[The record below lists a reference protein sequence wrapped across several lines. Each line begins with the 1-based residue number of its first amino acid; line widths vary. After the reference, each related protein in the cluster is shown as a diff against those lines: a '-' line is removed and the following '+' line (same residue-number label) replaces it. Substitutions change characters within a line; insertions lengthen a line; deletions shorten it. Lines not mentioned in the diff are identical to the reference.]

1 MLVLPLI
8 LAEKGFSGLLNKMIY
23 RIREELTTFKIMKRK
38 LSVLYPL
45 LKPSILPLLM
55 VIILFSNCQR
65 KEEKKVVRDTTIT
78 PKNAVTILFVDSMEM
93 EKYIVGLQL
102 EDTAANRLRNFYN
115 SRNFQFAW
123 LSETGLAEQAKV
135 FYELD
140 KNYAV
145 TSGDTTSTDR
155 MLLKRM
161 GELLSKDTVIK
172 AVTPALINLE
182 LALTE
187 HFFHFVSVAYA
198 GKLNPAALQWYIPR
212 KKLDAV
218 ALLDSLVA
226 KKGKNVEEWEP
237 VNKYYKTLN
246 TALTRWYNIQKKGN
260 WIKIDPGKIKRYQEG
275 DSGLVIV
282 QLKQRLV
289 DFGDM
294 ADGDSSAVFTT
305 DMTTAVKKAQKQ
317 FGLTVTGKA
326 DRMLIAAL
334 NVPVESRIQ
343 QMLINLERMRW
354 TPLFPESR
362 LILVNI
368 PEYKL
373 HVFENKKEVLNMGIV
388 VGKAA
393 TQTVIFS
400 NQLKNIVF
408 SPYWNIPPS
417 IVRAEIIPAMRR
429 NKNYLSQKNMEQY
442 GFSDGLPLVRQ
453 KPGNTNSLGRVKF
466 LFPNSYNIYL
476 HDTPSKSLFAEEKRA
491 FSHGCIRLAQPKKLA
506 EYLLPDSLGWTS
518 ARIEKAMSGRKETW
532 VTLKH
537 TVPVFITYFTSWVD
551 KDGLLNFRD
560 DLYGHDRKMA
570 VQLFKSVAVRNDK
583 KL

>member
-1 MLVLPLI
+1 MEQKLTALRSYLKSSIIPLALLV
-8 LAEKGFSGLLNKMIY
+8 
-23 RIREELTTFKIMKRK
+23 
-38 LSVLYPL
+38 
-45 LKPSILPLLM
+45 
-55 VIILFSNCQR
+55 ILFANCKQ
-65 KEEKKVVRDTTIT
+65 KEEKKVVRDITIT
-78 PKNAVTILFVDSMEM
+78 PKNAVTRLYVDSAEM
-93 EKYIVGLQL
+93 EKYIAGHQL
-102 EDTAANRLRNFYN
+102 EDSSANRLRNFYN

-140 KNYAV
+140 RNYI
-145 TSGDTTSTDR
+145 TSSGDTTNTDK
-155 MLLKRM
+155 MLLGRM
-161 GELLSKDTVIK
+161 GELLAKDTLIT
-172 AVTPALINLE
+172 AATPALINLE

-187 HFFHFVSVAYA
+187 HFFHFVTVAYA
-198 GKLNPAALQWYIPR
+198 GKLDPAALQWYIPR

-226 KKGKNVEEWEP
+226 KKGKEVEEWEP

-246 TALTRWYNIQKKGN
+246 KELTRWYGIQQKGN
-260 WIKIDPGKIKRYQEG
+260 WIRINPGKLKSFKEG
-275 DSGLVIV
+275 DTGTVV
-282 QLKQRLV
+282 AQLKERLV
-289 DFGDM
+289 DFGDL
-294 ADGDSSAVFTT
+294 AAGDSSAVFTP

-317 FGLTVTGKA
+317 FGLNQSGKA
-326 DRMLIAAL
+326 DRTLIAAL

-354 TPLFPESR
+354 TPLFPETR

-388 VGKAA
+388 VGKSA

-400 NQLKNIVF
+400 NMLKNIVF

-417 IVRAEIIPAMRR
+417 IVRAEILPAMRR
-429 NKNYLSQKNMEQY
+429 NKRYLAQKDMEQY

-476 HDTPSKSLFAEEKRA
+476 HDTPAKSLFAEEKRA

-506 EYLLPDSLGWTS
+506 EYLLPDSSGWTP
-518 ARIEKAMSGRKETW
+518 AKMEKAMSAKKESW
-532 VTLKH
+532 VTLKKA
-537 TVPVFITYFTSWVD
+537 VPVFITYFTSWVD

-560 DLYGHDRKMA
+560 DLYGHDQKMA
-570 VQLFKSVAVRNDK
+570 AQLFKPVILANNK

>member
-1 MLVLPLI
+1 MEQKLTALRSYLKSSIIPLALLV
-8 LAEKGFSGLLNKMIY
+8 
-23 RIREELTTFKIMKRK
+23 
-38 LSVLYPL
+38 
-45 LKPSILPLLM
+45 
-55 VIILFSNCQR
+55 ILFANCKQ
-65 KEEKKVVRDTTIT
+65 KEEKKVVRDITIT
-78 PKNAVTILFVDSMEM
+78 PKNAVTRLYVDSAEM
-93 EKYIVGLQL
+93 EKYIAGHQL
-102 EDTAANRLRNFYN
+102 EDSSANRLRNFYN

-140 KNYAV
+140 RNYI
-145 TSGDTTSTDR
+145 TSSGDTTNTDK
-155 MLLKRM
+155 MLLGRM
-161 GELLSKDTVIK
+161 GELLAKDTLIT
-172 AVTPALINLE
+172 AATPALINLE

-187 HFFHFVSVAYA
+187 HFFHFVTVAYA
-198 GKLNPAALQWYIPR
+198 GKLDPAALQWYIPR

-226 KKGKNVEEWEP
+226 KKGKEVEEWEP

-246 TALTRWYNIQKKGN
+246 KELTRWYGIQQKGN
-260 WIKIDPGKIKRYQEG
+260 WIRINPGKLKSFKEG
-275 DSGLVIV
+275 DTGTIV
-282 QLKQRLV
+282 AQLKERLV
-289 DFGDM
+289 DFGDL
-294 ADGDSSAVFTT
+294 AAGDSSAVFTP

-317 FGLTVTGKA
+317 FGLNQSGKA
-326 DRMLIAAL
+326 DRTLIAAL

-354 TPLFPESR
+354 TPLFPETR

-388 VGKAA
+388 VGKSA

-400 NQLKNIVF
+400 NMLKNIVF

-417 IVRAEIIPAMRR
+417 IVRAEILPAMRR
-429 NKNYLSQKNMEQY
+429 NKRYLAQKDMEQY

-476 HDTPSKSLFAEEKRA
+476 HDTPAKSLFAEEKRA

-506 EYLLPDSLGWTS
+506 EYLLPDSSGWTP
-518 ARIEKAMSGRKETW
+518 AKMEKAMSAKKESW
-532 VTLKH
+532 VTLKKA
-537 TVPVFITYFTSWVD
+537 VPVFITYFTSWVD

-560 DLYGHDRKMA
+560 DLYGHDQKMA
-570 VQLFKSVAVRNDK
+570 AQLFKPVILANNK

>member
-1 MLVLPLI
+1 MEQKLTALRSYLKSSIIPLALLV
-8 LAEKGFSGLLNKMIY
+8 
-23 RIREELTTFKIMKRK
+23 
-38 LSVLYPL
+38 
-45 LKPSILPLLM
+45 
-55 VIILFSNCQR
+55 ILFANCKQ
-65 KEEKKVVRDTTIT
+65 KEENKVVRDTTIT
-78 PKNAVTILFVDSMEM
+78 PKNAVTRLYVDSAEM
-93 EKYIVGLQL
+93 EKYIAGHQL
-102 EDTAANRLRNFYN
+102 EDSSANRLRNFYN

-140 KNYAV
+140 RNYI
-145 TSGDTTSTDR
+145 TSSGDTTNTDK
-155 MLLKRM
+155 MLLGRM
-161 GELLSKDTVIK
+161 GELLAKDTLIT
-172 AVTPALINLE
+172 AATPALINLE

-187 HFFHFVSVAYA
+187 HFFHFVTVAYA
-198 GKLNPAALQWYIPR
+198 GKLDPAALQWYIPR

-226 KKGKNVEEWEP
+226 KKGKEVEEWEP

-246 TALTRWYNIQKKGN
+246 KELTRWYGIQQKGN
-260 WIKIDPGKIKRYQEG
+260 WIRINPGKLKSFKEG
-275 DSGLVIV
+275 DTGTIV
-282 QLKQRLV
+282 AQLKERLV
-289 DFGDM
+289 DFGDL
-294 ADGDSSAVFTT
+294 AAGDSSAVFTP

-317 FGLTVTGKA
+317 FGLNQSGKA
-326 DRMLIAAL
+326 DRTLIAAL

-354 TPLFPESR
+354 TPLFPETR

-388 VGKAA
+388 VGKSA

-400 NQLKNIVF
+400 NMLKNIVF

-417 IVRAEIIPAMRR
+417 IVRAEILPAMRR
-429 NKNYLSQKNMEQY
+429 NKRYLAQKDMEQY

-476 HDTPSKSLFAEEKRA
+476 HDTPAKSLFAEEKRA

-506 EYLLPDSLGWTS
+506 EYLLPDSSGWTP
-518 ARIEKAMSGRKETW
+518 AKMEKAMSAKKESW
-532 VTLKH
+532 VTLKKA
-537 TVPVFITYFTSWVD
+537 VPVFITYFTSWVD

-560 DLYGHDRKMA
+560 DLYGHDQKMA
-570 VQLFKSVAVRNDK
+570 AQLFKPVILANNK

>member
-1 MLVLPLI
+1 MEQKLTALRSYLKSSIIPLALLV
-8 LAEKGFSGLLNKMIY
+8 
-23 RIREELTTFKIMKRK
+23 
-38 LSVLYPL
+38 
-45 LKPSILPLLM
+45 
-55 VIILFSNCQR
+55 ILFANCKQ
-65 KEEKKVVRDTTIT
+65 KEEKKVVRDITIT
-78 PKNAVTILFVDSMEM
+78 PKNAVTRLYVDSAEM
-93 EKYIVGLQL
+93 EKYIAGHQL
-102 EDTAANRLRNFYN
+102 EDSSANRLRNFYN

-140 KNYAV
+140 RNYI
-145 TSGDTTSTDR
+145 TSSGDTTNTDK
-155 MLLKRM
+155 MLLGRM
-161 GELLSKDTVIK
+161 GELLAKDTLIT
-172 AVTPALINLE
+172 AATPALINLE

-187 HFFHFVSVAYA
+187 HFFHFVTVAYA
-198 GKLNPAALQWYIPR
+198 GKLDPAALQWYIPR

-226 KKGKNVEEWEP
+226 KKGKEVEEWEP

-246 TALTRWYNIQKKGN
+246 KELTRWYGIQQKGN
-260 WIKIDPGKIKRYQEG
+260 WIRIIPGKLKSFKEG
-275 DSGLVIV
+275 DTGTVV
-282 QLKQRLV
+282 AQLKERLV
-289 DFGDM
+289 DFGDL
-294 ADGDSSAVFTT
+294 AAGDSSAVFTP

-317 FGLTVTGKA
+317 FGLNQSGKA
-326 DRMLIAAL
+326 DRTLIAAL

-354 TPLFPESR
+354 TPLFPETR

-388 VGKAA
+388 VGKSA

-400 NQLKNIVF
+400 NMLKNIVF

-417 IVRAEIIPAMRR
+417 IVRAEILPAMRR
-429 NKNYLSQKNMEQY
+429 NKRYLAQKDMEQY

-476 HDTPSKSLFAEEKRA
+476 HDTPAKSLFAEEKRA

-506 EYLLPDSLGWTS
+506 EYLLPDSSGWTP
-518 ARIEKAMSGRKETW
+518 AKMEKAMSAKKESW
-532 VTLKH
+532 VTLKKA
-537 TVPVFITYFTSWVD
+537 VPVFITYFTSWVD

-560 DLYGHDRKMA
+560 DLYGHDQKMA
-570 VQLFKSVAVRNDK
+570 AQLFKPVILANNK

>member
-1 MLVLPLI
+1 MEQKLTALRSYLKSSIIPLALLV
-8 LAEKGFSGLLNKMIY
+8 
-23 RIREELTTFKIMKRK
+23 
-38 LSVLYPL
+38 
-45 LKPSILPLLM
+45 
-55 VIILFSNCQR
+55 ILFANCKQ

-78 PKNAVTILFVDSMEM
+78 PKNAVTRLYVDSAEM
-93 EKYIVGLQL
+93 EKYIAGHQL
-102 EDTAANRLRNFYN
+102 EDSSANRLRNFYN

-140 KNYAV
+140 RNYI
-145 TSGDTTSTDR
+145 TSSGDTTNTDK
-155 MLLKRM
+155 MLLGRM
-161 GELLSKDTVIK
+161 GELLAKDTLIT
-172 AVTPALINLE
+172 AATPALINLE

-187 HFFHFVSVAYA
+187 HFFHFVTVAYA
-198 GKLNPAALQWYIPR
+198 GKLDPAALQWYIPR

-226 KKGKNVEEWEP
+226 KKGKEVEEWEP

-246 TALTRWYNIQKKGN
+246 KELTRWYGIQQKGN
-260 WIKIDPGKIKRYQEG
+260 WIRINPGKLKSFKEG
-275 DSGLVIV
+275 DTGTIV
-282 QLKQRLV
+282 AQLKERLV
-289 DFGDM
+289 DFGDL
-294 ADGDSSAVFTT
+294 AAGDSSAVFTP

-317 FGLTVTGKA
+317 FGLNQSGKA
-326 DRMLIAAL
+326 DRTLIAAL

-354 TPLFPESR
+354 TPLFPETR

-388 VGKAA
+388 VGKSA

-400 NQLKNIVF
+400 NMLKNIVF

-417 IVRAEIIPAMRR
+417 IVRAEILPAMRR
-429 NKNYLSQKNMEQY
+429 NKRYLAQKDMEQY

-476 HDTPSKSLFAEEKRA
+476 HDTPAKSLFAEEKRA

-506 EYLLPDSLGWTS
+506 EYLLPDSSGWTP
-518 ARIEKAMSGRKETW
+518 AKMEKAMSAKKESW
-532 VTLKH
+532 VTLKKA
-537 TVPVFITYFTSWVD
+537 VPVFITYFTSWVD

-560 DLYGHDRKMA
+560 DLYGHDQKMA
-570 VQLFKSVAVRNDK
+570 AQLFKPVILANNK